1 MLRRV
6 PFIKK
11 LRFLAALTWL
21 LVKMEYTD
29 FWLLIFNFQ
38 KLQYAPIVVK
48 ALLNLA
54 RARMGYFSV
63 VQMTRSSAKRALETF
78 KKLGRSLIK
87 MRNNVQLRAEPW
99 GSPSSRVKFQ
109 EVVPTL
115 AVCMVLLNKKAW
127 RQLNIFPC
135 MPMLL
140 ILIRRPFLQTRS

>member
-1 MLRRV
+1 MLRGAR
-6 PFIKK
+6 FIEN
-11 LRFLAALTWL
+11 LRSRAASTWL
-21 LVKMEYTD
+21 LVKIEYTD

-99 GSPSSRVKFQ
+99 GSPSSKVNFEKFLPST
-109 EVVPTL
+109 V
-115 AVCMVLLNKKAW
+115 VCMVLST
-127 RQLNIFPC
+127 
-135 MPMLL
+135 
-140 ILIRRPFLQTRS
+140 RRHGYN